1 MTATSALSASNAYP
15 FPLTANAHVR
25 IPGSARTY
33 EVRDVLRGMGLRW
46 DPVSHAWHG
55 TLSAEK
61 GALLGRQFGLRPQVV
76 PTIEAFAAPAPSP
89 RPPAG
94 PRPPTTRRPL
104 QYSTRTRAEARVAL
118 QEADL
123 EGEDAPVSRGFSLF
137 DITSG
142 LPDDSRE
149 ADERAAAR
157 QLRDLRARVKAA
169 RAVVAAHPG
178 MAEILARDWHKAACF
193 YARFGITEGQF
204 RGGVPTES
212 SGVLDKPRA
221 TLLGPTLARAGAH
234 Q

>member
-1 MTATSALSASNAYP
+1 MTAMSAPRASVDSPNP
-15 FPLTANAHVR
+15 FPPTTTAHVR
-25 IPGSARTY
+25 IPGSSRTY

-55 TLSAEK
+55 TLSLEK
-61 GALLGRQFGLRPQVV
+61 GTLLGRQFGLRPQVV
-76 PTIEAFAAPAPSP
+76 PTIEAFTAAPVTP

-104 QYSTRTRAEARVAL
+104 HDGSRTRAEARLAL
-118 QEADL
+118 PDADPKD
-123 EGEDAPVSRGFSLF
+123 EDAPVSRRFTLL

-169 RAVVAAHPG
+169 RALVSSTPG
-178 MAEILARDWHKAACF
+178 LAETVRGDWQKAALF
-193 YARFGITEGQF
+193 YARFEINDSVF
-204 RGGVPTES
+204 RFEVPED
-212 SGVLDKPRA
+212 L
-221 TLLGPTLARAGAH
+221 
-234 Q
+234 